1 MPIRTVPN
9 SDVTYHLLCYDAE
22 GVERPECGTKPSEAA
37 ADRIRSET
45 ITDVIL
51 LSHGWKGD
59 IPSAIDQYDRWI
71 GAMLSCPADRNN
83 AELHRPGFNP
93 LIVGLHWPSLA
104 WGDENLDDYPGS
116 FAIAADADASFGRAV
131 DDFTNALGGGANTA
145 AAVRTI
151 LESANDDIAPDH
163 LPPDVVDAYAL
174 IDSRIGLGNSGE
186 GAAPGDD
193 REVFDAE
200 AAYQAALTEE
210 ELADFGG
217 IGLGGVVA
225 PLRMLTFW
233 SMKRRALRFGE
244 GGANSLLRL
253 LQDAISADGA
263 VRIHLAGHS
272 FGCIVVS
279 ACVAGKP
286 GTKSLRPVHSVL
298 LVQGAMS
305 LWSYSSTIP
314 AVRNRS
320 GYFHRLLA
328 DNLVAGPV
336 ITTRSVHDRAVR
348 FFYPVGASAT
358 RDVEFAPGA
367 LPKYGGIG
375 TFGAHGSG
383 FAAQDIPIGPVST
396 DYDFVPGKVFNID
409 ATAVIKSGRGPSGAH
424 SDISHPEIA
433 HLAWEAINVRRGEA
447 PT

>member
-1 MPIRTVPN
+1 MPTRTVPN
-9 SDVTYHLLCYDAE
+9 SDVTYQLLCYDAE
-22 GVERPECGTKPSEAA
+22 GVERPEGGVNTSEAV
-37 ADRIRSET
+37 ADRLRSEA

-51 LSHGWKGD
+51 VSHGWKGD

-71 GAMLSCPADRNN
+71 NAMLSCTADRNN
-83 AELHRPGFNP
+83 VRLHRPGFNP

-104 WGDENLDDYPGS
+104 WGDENLDGHPSS
-116 FAIAADADASFGRAV
+116 FAIGAGADSSFDRAV
-131 DDFTNALGGGANTA
+131 DDFANALGGGADTV
-145 AAVRTI
+145 AAVRII
-151 LESANDDIAPDH
+151 LESANSDITPDH
-163 LPPDVVDAYAL
+163 LPPDVVDAYAR

-210 ELADFGG
+210 ESADFGG
-217 IGLGGVVA
+217 IGLGGVLA

-253 LQDAISADGA
+253 LQEAVPEDGA

-286 GTKSLRPVHSVL
+286 GTKSRRPVHSVL

-336 ITTRSVHDRAVR
+336 ITTRSIHDRAVR
-348 FFYPVGASAT
+348 FFYPLGASAT
-358 RDVEFAPGA
+358 RDIEFAPGA

-375 TFGAHGSG
+375 TFGAQGTG
-383 FAAQDIPIGPVST
+383 FAAEDIPIGPLST
-396 DYDFVPGKVFNID
+396 DYEFTPDKVFNID

-433 HLAWEAINVRRGEA
+433 HLAWEAINA
-447 PT
+447 P